1 MKWPIRNLL
10 NPVSTRTLL
19 YGTDPFDTEY
29 VLQKIDQIKVMSG
42 KQIKEVWFSEWER
55 KAARYIEYAKKA
67 EEKGK
72 YLPDAQAR
80 PSPSRRSSPSPRQ

>member
-67 EEKGK
+67 EEKGNTIS
-72 YLPDAQAR
+72 A
-80 PSPSRRSSPSPRQ
+80 